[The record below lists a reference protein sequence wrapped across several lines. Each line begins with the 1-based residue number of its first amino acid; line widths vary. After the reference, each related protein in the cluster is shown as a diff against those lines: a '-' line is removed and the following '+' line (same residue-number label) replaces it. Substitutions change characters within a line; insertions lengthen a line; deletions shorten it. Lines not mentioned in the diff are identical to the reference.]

1 MQNCASSEDGATSSA
16 SAYSKKDTTSIV
28 SNQSIETLALK
39 SQLKTAKLEI
49 TSLQRRNTD
58 LEVLLQEKECLLT
71 DVVAKFKKERAALK
85 ARIIKLETRLNK
97 STYDESLDLKPAKI
111 AKSAMLEA
119 DFLKPQV
126 AKSVHKES
134 STHLA
139 KKKEPSFDDSKSEG
153 NNQPK
158 SNNSKHSNSN
168 QIVESKQL
176 NKQKTQMALNNKL
189 ET

>member
-16 SAYSKKDTTSIV
+16 SAYSKNRDTTSIV

-39 SQLKTAKLEI
+39 SQLKTARLEI

-97 STYDESLDLKPAKI
+97 STYDESLDLKPAKA
-111 AKSAMLEA
+111 AKSAMLDS
-119 DFLKPQV
+119 DFLKPNA
-126 AKSVHKES
+126 AKSVYKES
-134 STHLA
+134 NNQLS

-153 NNQPK
+153 NAHPK

-168 QIVESKQL
+168 QIVES
-176 NKQKTQMALNNKL
+176 NKEKTN
-189 ET
+189 